1 VLGIRHSLRTQYSR
15 SQIGPGSP
23 PRGGRSGQWRR
34 QPPCQLPAHITSEAP
49 CRQPWGLTEMSL
61 ADPDGVRIVL
71 IEVAEEHPLRR
82 DLRSFT
88 PVE

>member
-1 VLGIRHSLRTQYSR
+1 M
-15 SQIGPGSP
+15 
-23 PRGGRSGQWRR
+23 W
-34 QPPCQLPAHITSEAP
+34 
-49 CRQPWGLTEMSL
+49 L

>member
-1 VLGIRHSLRTQYSR
+1 M
-15 SQIGPGSP
+15 
-23 PRGGRSGQWRR
+23 W
-34 QPPCQLPAHITSEAP
+34 
-49 CRQPWGLTEMSL
+49 L
-61 ADPDGVRIVL
+61 ADPDGVR